1 MQGWW
6 QYICYAFGHEQI
18 HSYFFPHE
26 KIKPFFSETLSK
38 ESSYK
43 MCLSFAAA
51 TASDLGF
58 YEEMVPQHVQFWR
71 ERTRDQGYW
80 LDQTLLY
87 EALWNGKGTGARS
100 HLQSTGKNFH
110 KYLTD
115 CNKIHR
121 RVPAQWWC
129 LLGKKMLK
137 VLHRSLQGNQQ
148 CSWKEANSF
157 KENILTPM
165 LLCEIWWVKYDR
177 ISFLSHIY
185 LLSAH

>member
-1 MQGWW
+1 MSFKTA
-6 QYICYAFGHEQI
+6 YIKQLQCKVDGNTFVMHLVMNKFTVV
-18 HSYFFPHE
+18 FFSPQE

-43 MCLSFAAA
+43 MRLSFAAA

-58 YEEMVPQHVQFWR
+58 MKRLYHSMCNFEEKVP
-71 ERTRDQGYW
+71 ETRDIDWIKHSFMKPYEMEREQVQGLVYRAW
-80 LDQTLLY
+80 
-87 EALWNGKGTGARS
+87 GKTFK
-100 HLQSTGKNFH
+100 Q
-110 KYLTD
+110 YLTD

-121 RVPAQWWC
+121 RAPAQLWC
-129 LLGKKMLK
+129 LLGKKIKIKMLK

-165 LLCEIWWVKYDR
+165 LLCET
-177 ISFLSHIY
+177 
-185 LLSAH
+185 